1 MKIVFP
7 HYTGARSLYIQE
19 GRRDKGRKTAPPPS
33 RCSGT
38 QSCPD
43 ATSGPSSPDA
53 HYSDMQLQPRVAPVV
68 TALLPSTRRAGAVS
82 SVSDSYNC
90 SGREAGSAHG
100 DHQRG
105 TVDGEGVNCLGRWA
119 GLITME
125 GESQKRRS
133 ASARH
138 PLPRG
143 DMRSPPR
150 SCHRSAL
157 QSRRRRCDEAR
168 SAGPQGKHVP
178 CFHAGQWYRWLC
190 RISSMDTS
198 PFRCRRRIRR
208 HEP

>member
-68 TALLPSTRRAGAVS
+68 TALLPSTRRAGAAS

-150 SCHRSAL
+150 SLPPLCSSEPPSPLRRSAKRWSAR
-157 QSRRRRCDEAR
+157 QAR
-168 SAGPQGKHVP
+168 SLFSRGSVV
-178 CFHAGQWYRWLC
+178 
-190 RISSMDTS
+190 SMAM
-198 PFRCRRRIRR
+198 
-208 HEP
+208 